1 MRRMPVLLQGLLLR
15 QPGVAWRQSGGWAH
29 LSTESTALNV
39 DVTAEDC
46 RACINYSTRHIS
58 RERPQGGVSG
68 AYKHPATFPT
78 TPSHYR

>member
-15 QPGVAWRQSGGWAH
+15 QPGVAH
-29 LSTESTALNV
+29 LSTESIALNV